1 MDKNQ
6 PNNATSVVCENE
18 LEQIEQNEQI
28 EMIFNESQF
37 CQELLDTWGVD
48 LKDLR

>member
-6 PNNATSVVCENE
+6 PNNATSVVCESE
-18 LEQIEQNEQI
+18 LEQNEQI